1 MPIYAL
7 EGVAPEFPADGQYWI
22 APTAVVIGRV
32 RFMKNASIWFGAVLR
47 GDNDLI
53 SIGENSNIQDNT
65 VVHTDPGQPVTVG
78 ANVTVGH
85 NVILHSTSVGD
96 NSLIG
101 MGATL
106 LNRSR
111 IGKNCI
117 VGANTL
123 VTEAKEFPDGML
135 IVGSPARAIRP
146 LGEAELALLKV
157 SAEVYVA
164 NYRRFLGG
172 LSLLP

>member
-1 MPIYAL
+1 MPLYAF
-7 EGVAPEFPADGQYWI
+7 EGIAPELPADGQYWI

-53 SIGENSNIQDNT
+53 SIGENSNIQDNA

-85 NVILHSTSVGD
+85 KVILHSASVGD

-111 IGKNCI
+111 IGEE
-117 VGANTL
+117 GDRSM
-123 VTEAKEFPDGML
+123 F
-135 IVGSPARAIRP
+135 S
-146 LGEAELALLKV
+146 GE
-157 SAEVYVA
+157 VA
-164 NYRRFLGG
+164 
-172 LSLLP
+172 SEW